1 MKSVIRSA
9 LVILGLSIA
18 ALSATAQQRPS
29 EGFTPR
35 VGQAGK
41 DVIWVPTPDDLVERM
56 LRMAQVTAKDFVV
69 DLGSGDGRIA
79 IAAAKK
85 FQARS
90 QGIEF
95 NLDMVVLSNSNA
107 AREGVAG
114 SVRFVNGD
122 IFKEDFRQ
130 ATVVTMYLLPSLNVK
145 LRPTLLEMKPGT
157 RLVAHQFDMDDWT
170 PDEIDDIDGRRANLW
185 IVPAKVDGSWRITL
199 PGGSVQE
206 MTLTQRYQ
214 MINGNV
220 RYGKLGVGLRQPL
233 LRGDQIGFSVMSV
246 EGNLLEFTG
255 QVSGNGMEGTVRS
268 GQTTERWSA
277 RRS

>member
-1 MKSVIRSA
+1 MKSVFRSA

-18 ALSATAQQRPS
+18 AMSATAQQRPS
-29 EGFTPR
+29 EGFTPQ

-41 DVIWVPTPDDLVERM
+41 DVIWVPTPEDLVERM
-56 LRMAQVTAKDFVV
+56 LRMAQVTPKDFVV

-85 FQARS
+85 FQAKS

-95 NLDMVVLSNSNA
+95 NPDMVGLSNRNA
-107 AREGVAG
+107 AREGVAA

-122 IFKEDFRQ
+122 IFLEDFTQ

-145 LRPTLLEMKPGT
+145 LRPKLLDMKPGT

-170 PDEIDDIDGRRANLW
+170 PDEVDEIDGRRANLW
-185 IVPAKVDGSWRITL
+185 IVPAKLNGNWRILL
-199 PGGSVQE
+199 PGGREQE
-206 MTLTQRYQ
+206 LTVTQRYQ

-220 RYGKLGVGLRQPL
+220 RFGKLGAGLREPL
-233 LRGDQIGFSVMSV
+233 LRGDRISFSLLSP
-246 EGNLLEFTG
+246 EGNLLPCR
-255 QVSGNGMEGTVRS
+255 QASGRGAGGPGRAVKKK
-268 GQTTERWSA
+268 
-277 RRS
+277 